1 MAKNTE
7 IELKLLLSKDDL
19 ERLLTL
25 DFMVQA
31 VREGSRKVRHLVST
45 YYDTQELTLKEH
57 GIAYR
62 VRDKGDGSFEATV
75 KTQKQ
80 SAGGLSE
87 RLELNLPLAEAQPVL
102 DGFAALGLG
111 FELSELAPGGVQAL
125 FTVDVQRITYI
136 LDYAGAVCELAID
149 KGAIRCGE
157 KSDSIDEVEIELLEG
172 EVQALLELKE
182 RIAAAV
188 TLRAEERSKFARGLA
203 LLQGQREL
211 LPLCKKKVKKFTKSC

>member
-7 IELKLLLSKDDL
+7 IELKLLLSKEDL

-45 YYDTQELTLKEH
+45 YYDTQKLTLKEH

-111 FELSELAPGGVQAL
+111 FELSELAPCGVQAL

-203 LLQGQREL
+203 LLQG
-211 LPLCKKKVKKFTKSC
+211 

>member
-7 IELKLLLSKDDL
+7 IELKLLLSKEDL

-31 VREGSRKVRHLVST
+31 VREGSRRVRHLVST
-45 YYDTQELTLKEH
+45 YYDTQELTFKEH

-111 FELSELAPGGVQAL
+111 FELSELAPCGVRAL

-203 LLQGQREL
+203 LLQ
-211 LPLCKKKVKKFTKSC
+211 

>member
-7 IELKLLLSKDDL
+7 IELKLLLSKEDL

-31 VREGSRKVRHLVST
+31 IREGSRRVRHLVST

-111 FELSELAPGGVQAL
+111 FELSELAPCGVQAL

-136 LDYAGAVCELAID
+136 LDYVGAVCELAID

-203 LLQGQREL
+203 LLQ
-211 LPLCKKKVKKFTKSC
+211 

>member
-7 IELKLLLSKDDL
+7 IELKLLLSKEDL

-80 SAGGLSE
+80 STGGLSE

-111 FELSELAPGGVQAL
+111 FELSELAPCGVQAL

-203 LLQGQREL
+203 LLQG
-211 LPLCKKKVKKFTKSC
+211 

>member
-7 IELKLLLSKDDL
+7 IELKLLLSKEDL

-31 VREGSRKVRHLVST
+31 IRKGSRRVRRLVST
-45 YYDTQELTLKEH
+45 YYDTQELTLKER

-87 RLELNLPLAEAQPVL
+87 RLELNLPLAENKPVL

-111 FELSELAPGGVQAL
+111 FELSELAPCGVQAL

-203 LLQGQREL
+203 LLQG
-211 LPLCKKKVKKFTKSC
+211 

>member
-7 IELKLLLSKDDL
+7 IELKLLLSKEDL

-31 VREGSRKVRHLVST
+31 VREGSRRVRHLVST

-111 FELSELAPGGVQAL
+111 FELSELAPCGVRAL

-203 LLQGQREL
+203 LLQG
-211 LPLCKKKVKKFTKSC
+211 

>member
-7 IELKLLLSKDDL
+7 IELKLLLSKEDL

-136 LDYAGAVCELAID
+136 LDYEGAVCELAID

-203 LLQGQREL
+203 LLQ
-211 LPLCKKKVKKFTKSC
+211 

>member
-111 FELSELAPGGVQAL
+111 FELSELAPCGVQAL

-188 TLRAEERSKFARGLA
+188 TLCAEERSKFARGLA
-203 LLQGQREL
+203 LLQ
-211 LPLCKKKVKKFTKSC
+211 

>member
-7 IELKLLLSKDDL
+7 IELKLLLSKEDL
-19 ERLLTL
+19 EKLLTL

-31 VREGSRKVRHLVST
+31 IREGSRRVRHLVST

-111 FELSELAPGGVQAL
+111 FELSELAPCGVQAL

-203 LLQGQREL
+203 LLQ
-211 LPLCKKKVKKFTKSC
+211 

>member
-7 IELKLLLSKDDL
+7 IELKLLLSKEDL

-31 VREGSRKVRHLVST
+31 IREGSRRVRHLVST
-45 YYDTQELTLKEH
+45 YYDTRELTLKEH

-87 RLELNLPLAEAQPVL
+87 RLELNLPLAEAQPML

-111 FELSELAPGGVQAL
+111 FELSELAPCGVQAL

-203 LLQGQREL
+203 LLQG
-211 LPLCKKKVKKFTKSC
+211 

>member
-7 IELKLLLSKDDL
+7 IELKLLLSKEDL

-31 VREGSRKVRHLVST
+31 IREGSRRVRHLVST
-45 YYDTQELTLKEH
+45 YYDTPELTLKEH

-111 FELSELAPGGVQAL
+111 FELSELAPCGVQAL

-203 LLQGQREL
+203 LLQ
-211 LPLCKKKVKKFTKSC
+211 

>member
-7 IELKLLLSKDDL
+7 IELKLLLSKEDL

-25 DFMVQA
+25 DFMVQ
-31 VREGSRKVRHLVST
+31 VIREGSRRVRHLVST

-102 DGFAALGLG
+102 DGFAALG
-111 FELSELAPGGVQAL
+111 FELSELAPCGVQAL
-125 FTVDVQRITYI
+125 FTVDVERITYI

-203 LLQGQREL
+203 LLQ
-211 LPLCKKKVKKFTKSC
+211 

>member
-7 IELKLLLSKDDL
+7 IELKLLLSKEDL

-31 VREGSRKVRHLVST
+31 VREGSRRVRHLVST

-125 FTVDVQRITYI
+125 FTVDVERITYI

-157 KSDSIDEVEIELLEG
+157 KSESIDEVEIELLEG

-203 LLQGQREL
+203 LLQ
-211 LPLCKKKVKKFTKSC
+211 

>member
-31 VREGSRKVRHLVST
+31 IREGSRRVRHLVST

-111 FELSELAPGGVQAL
+111 FELSELAPCGVQAL
-125 FTVDVQRITYI
+125 FTVDVERITYI

-182 RIAAAV
+182 RIAAVV

-203 LLQGQREL
+203 LLQ
-211 LPLCKKKVKKFTKSC
+211 

>member
-7 IELKLLLSKDDL
+7 IELKLLLRKEDL

-31 VREGSRKVRHLVST
+31 IREGSRRVRHLVST

-111 FELSELAPGGVQAL
+111 FELSELAPCGVQAL
-125 FTVDVQRITYI
+125 FTVDVERITYI

-203 LLQGQREL
+203 LLQ
-211 LPLCKKKVKKFTKSC
+211 

>member
-7 IELKLLLSKDDL
+7 IELKLLLSKEAL

-31 VREGSRKVRHLVST
+31 VREGSRRVRHLVST

-172 EVQALLELKE
+172 EVQVLLELKE

-203 LLQGQREL
+203 LLQ
-211 LPLCKKKVKKFTKSC
+211 

>member
-7 IELKLLLSKDDL
+7 IELKLLLSKEDL

-125 FTVDVQRITYI
+125 FTVDVERITYI

-203 LLQGQREL
+203 LLQ
-211 LPLCKKKVKKFTKSC
+211 

>member
-7 IELKLLLSKDDL
+7 IELKLLLSKEEL

-111 FELSELAPGGVQAL
+111 FELSELAPCGVQAL

-203 LLQGQREL
+203 LLQ
-211 LPLCKKKVKKFTKSC
+211 

>member
-7 IELKLLLSKDDL
+7 IELKLLLSKEDL

-31 VREGSRKVRHLVST
+31 VREGSRKVRHLVSM

-111 FELSELAPGGVQAL
+111 FELSELAPCGVQAL
-125 FTVDVQRITYI
+125 FTVDVERITYI

-203 LLQGQREL
+203 LLQ
-211 LPLCKKKVKKFTKSC
+211 

>member
-7 IELKLLLSKDDL
+7 IELKLLLSKEDL

-31 VREGSRKVRHLVST
+31 IREGSRRVRHLVST

-111 FELSELAPGGVQAL
+111 FELSELAQGGVQAL

-172 EVQALLELKE
+172 DVQALLELKE

-203 LLQGQREL
+203 LLQ
-211 LPLCKKKVKKFTKSC
+211 

>member
-7 IELKLLLSKDDL
+7 IELKLLLSKEDL

-87 RLELNLPLAEAQPVL
+87 RLELNLPLAEAQPAL

-111 FELSELAPGGVQAL
+111 FELSELAPCGVQAL

-203 LLQGQREL
+203 LLQG
-211 LPLCKKKVKKFTKSC
+211 

>member
-111 FELSELAPGGVQAL
+111 FELSELAPCGVQAL

-203 LLQGQREL
+203 LLQ
-211 LPLCKKKVKKFTKSC
+211 

>member
-7 IELKLLLSKDDL
+7 IELKLLLSKEDL

-31 VREGSRKVRHLVST
+31 IRDGSRRVRHLVST

-111 FELSELAPGGVQAL
+111 FELSELAPGGMQAL

-203 LLQGQREL
+203 LLQ
-211 LPLCKKKVKKFTKSC
+211 

>member
-7 IELKLLLSKDDL
+7 IELKLLLSKEDL

-31 VREGSRKVRHLVST
+31 VREGSRRVRHLVST

-111 FELSELAPGGVQAL
+111 FELSELAPCGVQAL

-182 RIAAAV
+182 RISAAV

-203 LLQGQREL
+203 LLQ
-211 LPLCKKKVKKFTKSC
+211 

>member
-7 IELKLLLSKDDL
+7 IELKLLLSKEAL

-31 VREGSRKVRHLVST
+31 IREGSRRVRHLVST

-111 FELSELAPGGVQAL
+111 FELSVLAPGGVQAL

-203 LLQGQREL
+203 LLQG
-211 LPLCKKKVKKFTKSC
+211 

>member
-7 IELKLLLSKDDL
+7 IELKLLLSKEAL

-111 FELSELAPGGVQAL
+111 FELSELAPCGVQAL
-125 FTVDVQRITYI
+125 FTVDVERITYI

-203 LLQGQREL
+203 LLQ
-211 LPLCKKKVKKFTKSC
+211 

>member
-7 IELKLLLSKDDL
+7 IELKLLLSKEDL

-31 VREGSRKVRHLVST
+31 VREGSR
-45 YYDTQELTLKEH
+45 
-57 GIAYR
+57 R
-62 VRDKGDGSFEATV
+62 VRFEATV

-111 FELSELAPGGVQAL
+111 FELSELAPCGVQAL

-203 LLQGQREL
+203 LLQG
-211 LPLCKKKVKKFTKSC
+211 

>member
-7 IELKLLLSKDDL
+7 IELKLLLSKEDL

-111 FELSELAPGGVQAL
+111 FELSELAPCGVQAL

-188 TLRAEERSKFARGLA
+188 NLRAEERSKFARGLA
-203 LLQGQREL
+203 LLQG
-211 LPLCKKKVKKFTKSC
+211 

>member
-7 IELKLLLSKDDL
+7 IELKLLLSKEDL

-45 YYDTQELTLKEH
+45 YYDTLELTLKEH

-111 FELSELAPGGVQAL
+111 FELSELAPCGVQAL
-125 FTVDVQRITYI
+125 FTVDVERITYI

-157 KSDSIDEVEIELLEG
+157 KSESIDEVEIELLEG

-203 LLQGQREL
+203 LLQ
-211 LPLCKKKVKKFTKSC
+211 

>member
-7 IELKLLLSKDDL
+7 IELKLLLSKEAL

-31 VREGSRKVRHLVST
+31 VREGSRRVRHLVST
-45 YYDTQELTLKEH
+45 YYDTQELTLKEN

-203 LLQGQREL
+203 LLQG
-211 LPLCKKKVKKFTKSC
+211 